1 MRTYPILLCKIYING
16 TVSDAT
22 PVLGNLLV
30 KINVTDISHYHMNLF
45 RFLIRFLTFFH
56 TTIKMPVLQT
66 IELTL
71 PKNDLNKSIRGQ
83 FDQEIEILPSKCG
96 KWKLG
101 GTKLWKVEIR
111 GYKIV
116 ESGN

>member
-30 KINVTDISHYHMNLF
+30 KNKCDRHLTLSYEPVSIYNN
-45 RFLIRFLTFFH
+45 LTFFH
-56 TTIKMPVLQT
+56 TTIKIPVLQT

-71 PKNDLNKSIRGQ
+71 PKK
-83 FDQEIEILPSKCG
+83 
-96 KWKLG
+96 
-101 GTKLWKVEIR
+101 
-111 GYKIV
+111 
-116 ESGN
+116 